1 MNVPEAVGV
10 PLIVMVFAAH
20 DAVTPAGRF
29 VGAPIPVAPV
39 VVCVIAVSAVF
50 THKVGVDEGALAVL
64 SGVTVIVIVLLVP
77 VGLVT
82 QVMLLVNTTS
92 TASPLPKAASM
103 YVALLLPTLIEFF
116 FH

>member
-39 VVCVIAVSAVF
+39 VVWVIAVSAVLM
-50 THKVGVDEGALAVL
+50 HKVGVDEGALAVFA
-64 SGVTVIVIVLLVP
+64 GVTVMVP
-77 VGLVT
+77 VALTFPQPPVNG
-82 QVMLLVNTTS
+82 ML
-92 TASPLPKAASM
+92 
-103 YVALLLPTLIEFF
+103 
-116 FH
+116 